1 VAAEPE
7 RVAAALRGAGAQT
20 MVAVIGAAEEEAA

>member
-1 VAAEPE
+1 
-7 RVAAALRGAGAQT
+7 VAAALRGAGAQT